1 MPAVSNER
9 PTKRVKIEENDVF
22 QGILLSVPQLR
33 DPGLD
38 AQIND
43 ILDEF
48 NDIIEV
54 EQLQKDIA
62 KDTASELSP
71 KDLSLFEMGE
81 VPHSSITSPE
91 LTPLGKAQDDYVS
104 TNTVLTLKLAM
115 ANTSRLIG
123 TFTALKSTYLK
134 LCKEFNYLLTKF
146 NENEK
151 IKIELIHENNQLRK
165 LLVDTIKEKEL
176 DRKKYKSELAQ
187 VGNIQVA

>member
-9 PTKRVKIEENDVF
+9 PTKRVKIEENDKFPEFLV
-22 QGILLSVPQLR
+22 SVPQLR

-54 EQLQKDIA
+54 EQLQNDMA

-71 KDLSLFEMGE
+71 KDLPLFEMGE

-91 LTPLGKAQDDYVS
+91 LTPLGKALDDYIN

-134 LCKEFNYLLTKF
+134 LCKEFNYLLSKF

-176 DRKKYKSELAQ
+176 DRKKYKSELAL
-187 VGNIQVA
+187 VGKIQAA